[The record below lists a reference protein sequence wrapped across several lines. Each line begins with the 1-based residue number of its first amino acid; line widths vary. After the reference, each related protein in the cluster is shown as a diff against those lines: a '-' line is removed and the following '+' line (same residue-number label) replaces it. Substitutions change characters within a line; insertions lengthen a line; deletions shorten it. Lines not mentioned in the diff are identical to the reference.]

1 MGRRKLARAPGSALS
16 SESICP
22 VEALDSQAQR
32 RAGTP
37 VMADGQGPG
46 AVRAYEGLE
55 GLEGAGLM
63 CIRPRRNQ
71 GYGTCGI
78 VRNLACMLQAPSHQ
92 GACRLVAGTVHS

>member
-1 MGRRKLARAPGSALS
+1 
-16 SESICP
+16 
-22 VEALDSQAQR
+22 
-32 RAGTP
+32 
-37 VMADGQGPG
+37 MADGQGPG

-92 GACRLVAGTVHS
+92 GACRLAAGTVHSPDIPLTASALGSLGPGRPASTGQTEARINTLCCPGH